1 MYISFS
7 SDDDDH
13 HHDHDDDDVVDVV
26 DDDVVDDDVVDDDV
40 VGVVDVVTSLH
51 PKFGKFSQEFSQRLE

>member
-13 HHDHDDDDVVDVV
+13 HHDDVVDVV
-26 DDDVVDDDVVDDDV
+26 DDDVVDDDVVDV
-40 VGVVDVVTSLH
+40 NVVTSLH